1 MEVQDINRGIKVGA
15 FVIGGIII
23 FMTALIYMGRDG
35 NIFNKTF
42 TISAIFKNVEGLKEG
57 DNVWLSGV
65 KIGTVKK
72 VEIVADGKVIV
83 SLSLKDNQNE
93 FIKTNATAYV
103 GSDGFVGNKIVVI
116 RPGNKNEVI
125 QDMDTINALSPTDTQ
140 ELFNIAKE
148 IGSNTKSITDDLKLI
163 SFNIKSGKGVL
174 GELMN
179 EGPIS
184 KDLRS
189 SLSSIKEASKNSNQ
203 ATESLNKIL
212 NTINTGD
219 GVITKLLSD
228 TSYSRIL
235 DQTAANLVV
244 VGLNAKKA
252 SNELLETAEKLNSEK
267 NALAVVSTD
276 TLFAAQLKSV
286 MENTKDATEK
296 LDMNMNALQ
305 HNFLFRGYFKKQ
317 ERLKRKQ
324 K

>member
-1 MEVQDINRGIKVGA
+1 MEAQDINRGIKVGA
-15 FVIGGIII
+15 FVLGGIII
-23 FMTALIYMGRDG
+23 FLTALLYMGKDG
-35 NIFNKTF
+35 NFFNKTF

-83 SLSLKDNQNE
+83 SLSLKDKQNE

-116 RPGNKNEVI
+116 RPGNKAEII

-163 SFNIKSGKGVL
+163 SFNIKSGKGIL
-174 GELMN
+174 GELIN

-184 KDLRS
+184 QDLRV
-189 SLSSIKEASKNSNQ
+189 SLASVKEASKKSKQ
-203 ATESLNKIL
+203 ATESLNKML
-212 NTINTGD
+212 TSINEGD
-219 GVITKLLSD
+219 GVLTRLLND
-228 TSYSRIL
+228 TSYARIL
-235 DQTAANLVV
+235 DQTTANLGI
-244 VGLNAKKA
+244 VGSNASKA
-252 SNELLETAEKLNSEK
+252 SSELREASEKLNNEK
-267 NALAVVSTD
+267 NALAVVSSD
-276 TLFAAQLKSV
+276 TVFAEQLKSV

-305 HNFLFRGYFKKQ
+305 HNFLFRGYFRKQ
-317 ERLKRKQ
+317 ERLKKKQ